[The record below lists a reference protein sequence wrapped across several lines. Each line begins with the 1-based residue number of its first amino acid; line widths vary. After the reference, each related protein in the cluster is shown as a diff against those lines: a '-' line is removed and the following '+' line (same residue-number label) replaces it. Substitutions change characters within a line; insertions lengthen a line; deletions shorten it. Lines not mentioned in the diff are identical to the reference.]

1 MVLRGEEMGHLQA
14 KHARTVDER
23 DDDDGVLV
31 HSIDNPVVPDN
42 QLPIRPTFIFWNL
55 PAGFGEIV

>member
-1 MVLRGEEMGHLQA
+1 MGRLQA
-14 KHARTVDER
+14 KNARTVDKR
-23 DDDDGVLV
+23 DNGDGVLF

-55 PAGFGEIV
+55 PSGFGKMV